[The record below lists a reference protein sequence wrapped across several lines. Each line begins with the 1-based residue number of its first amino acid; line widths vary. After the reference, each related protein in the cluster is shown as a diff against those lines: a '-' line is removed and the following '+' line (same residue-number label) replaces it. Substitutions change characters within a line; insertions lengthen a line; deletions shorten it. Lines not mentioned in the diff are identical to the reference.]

1 MSPGEIDPTVIRRHL
16 AAMRLSVE
24 VLRGHSGRDVV
35 SLQEDHEERWLVE
48 RGLQLCAQ
56 NALDVSTHIAVGMGR
71 DVPDYA
77 SAVDVMADLG
87 VLPRS
92 FAAHFRNMAEFRNV
106 IVHGYLDVD
115 VEVLYRVLNERLDD
129 FVEFSTLVEQF
140 LYGQQNP

>member
-1 MSPGEIDPTVIRRHL
+1 MSPGEIDPVVVRRHL

-35 SLQEDHEERWLVE
+35 LLREDPEERWVVE

-56 NALDVSTHIAVGMGR
+56 NALDVATHIAVGMGR

-77 SAVDVMADLG
+77 SAVDVLADIG
-87 VLPRS
+87 VLPRP
-92 FAAHFRNMAEFRNV
+92 FAADFRGMAGFRNI

-115 VEVLYRVLNERLDD
+115 IEILHQVLNLRLND
-129 FVEFSTLVEQF
+129 FVEFSKLIEQF
-140 LYGQQNP
+140 LSFRPTP